1 MLGGQ
6 DPVRSAE
13 ILVAEPSGRRPI
25 GYSPE
30 LAHQTGLTSTAARRI
45 SRDQQRRQQPL

>member
-25 GYSPE
+25 GYS
-30 LAHQTGLTSTAARRI
+30 AK
-45 SRDQQRRQQPL
+45 QPL